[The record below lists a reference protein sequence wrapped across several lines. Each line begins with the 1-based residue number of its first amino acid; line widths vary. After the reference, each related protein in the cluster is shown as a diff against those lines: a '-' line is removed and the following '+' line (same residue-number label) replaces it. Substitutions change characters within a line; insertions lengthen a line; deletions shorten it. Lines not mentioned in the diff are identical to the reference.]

1 MLTYF
6 PTPYPG
12 EWWYSVLCRYHVRSG
27 RQKAATTLHELYGEH
42 PLTQGRLFPGGDCC
56 AVMKRFPDGIL
67 SLKAVLLEHTLMPYY
82 LRFHSPE
89 KRQSV
94 FSNLLAGRSGG
105 LTSIQIQTPSGTQGL
120 KFCPICRSED
130 TETYGEPYWHRE
142 HQIPLMPLCPK
153 HGCRLR
159 LVEIPL
165 SRLSEMFLPLSS
177 IDVVNEANPANKTW
191 EPLLTAALNSILSLP
206 FETGPPLEYSNLENA
221 LLSAGFGIHAIR
233 GYVSLDAEKLKE
245 SCINFYGKSIG
256 EQYFAKLSPAIIY
269 RVCRWKLTSP
279 ERYAL
284 LTVFAGLTIESLL
297 GLEIPVVD
305 PLLKKLLD
313 YKEKGLAYK
322 KEELA
327 QLVGVSPHQLDSLA
341 KKYHVAPFWKQCG
354 GKRTETLRITLTQEE
369 KQRIAKA
376 AAIHGNGQT
385 AVFTREILLREVN
398 RILQNDMGGKPNE
411 N

>member
-27 RQKAATTLHELYGEH
+27 RQKAATTLHELYGAR
-42 PLTQGRLFPGGDCC
+42 PLIHGRLFPGGDCY
-56 AVMKRFPDGIL
+56 AVTKQLPERIIT
-67 SLKAVLLEHTLMPYY
+67 LKAVLLEHTLMPYY

-105 LTSIQIQTPSGTQGL
+105 LTSIQLQTPNGKQGL
-120 KFCPICRSED
+120 KFCPICCVED
-130 TETYGEPYWHRE
+130 VEAYGEPYWHRE

-159 LVEIPL
+159 LVEVPL
-165 SRLSEMFLPLSS
+165 SRLSEVFLPLSTIS
-177 IDVVNEANPANKTW
+177 MADKSEPDSEPW
-191 EPLLTAALNSILSLP
+191 EPLLTAALKSILSLP
-206 FETGPPLEYSNLENA
+206 FETGPPLGYSNLENI

-233 GYVSLDAEKLKE
+233 GNVSLDAEKLKE
-245 SCINFYGKSIG
+245 SCINFYGKSID

-269 RVCRWKLTSP
+269 RACHWKLTSP

-284 LTVFAGLTIESLL
+284 LTAFAGLTIESLL
-297 GLEIPVVD
+297 GPEIPVVD
-305 PLLKKLLD
+305 PLLKKLLE
-313 YKEKGLAYK
+313 YKEKGLAYR

-341 KKYHVAPFWKQCG
+341 KKYNVAPFWKQCG

-385 AVFTREILLREVN
+385 AVFAREVLLREVDQ
-398 RILQNDMGGKPNE
+398 ILKNDGGIIK
-411 N
+411 

>member
-1 MLTYF
+1 MLTFF

-12 EWWYSVLCRYHVRSG
+12 EWWYSILCRYHVRSG
-27 RQKAATTLHELYGEH
+27 RQKVATTLHELYGAR
-42 PLTQGRLFPGGDCC
+42 PLIHGRLFPGVDCY
-56 AVMKRFPDGIL
+56 AITRQLPEQVMT
-67 SLKAVLLEHTLMPYY
+67 LKKVLLEHTLMPYY
-82 LRFHSPE
+82 LRFYSPE
-89 KRQSV
+89 KKRSV

-105 LTSIQIQTPSGTQGL
+105 LTSIQLQTSDGKQGL
-120 KFCPICRSED
+120 KFCPICRGED
-130 TETYGEPYWHRE
+130 TEAYGEPYWHRE

-153 HGCRLR
+153 HGCHLR

-165 SRLSEMFLPLSS
+165 SRLSEVFLQLSS
-177 IDVVNEANPANKTW
+177 IDVVNEANLADETW

-233 GYVSLDAEKLKE
+233 GCVSLDAEKLKE
-245 SCINFYGKSIG
+245 SGINFYGKSIG

-269 RVCRWKLTSP
+269 RICHWKLTSP

-284 LTVFAGLTIESLL
+284 LTVFAALTVEELFGS
-297 GLEIPVVD
+297 EIPVVD
-305 PLLKKLLD
+305 PQLKKLLD
-313 YKEKGLAYK
+313 YKEKGLAYR

-341 KKYHVAPFWKQCG
+341 KKYNVVPFWKQCG
-354 GKRTETLRITLTQEE
+354 GKRTETIRVTLTSEE

-385 AVFTREILLREVN
+385 AVFAREVLLREVN
-398 RILQNDMGGKPNE
+398 RILKNDMGGKRK
-411 N
+411 

>member
-27 RQKAATTLHELYGEH
+27 RQKAATTLHELYGAH
-42 PLTQGRLFPGGDCC
+42 PLTHGRLFPGGDCY
-56 AVMKRFPDGIL
+56 AVIKQLPDGML

-82 LRFHSPE
+82 LRFHSHE

-105 LTSIQIQTPSGTQGL
+105 LTSIQLQTPNGKQGL

-142 HQIPLMPLCPK
+142 HQIPLIPLCSK

-159 LVEIPL
+159 LVGIPL
-165 SRLSEMFLPLSS
+165 SRLSEVFLPLSS
-177 IDVVNEANPANKTW
+177 IDVVNEANLADETW

-233 GYVSLDAEKLKE
+233 GCVSLDAEKLKE

-269 RVCRWKLTSP
+269 RICHWKLTSP

-284 LTVFAGLTIESLL
+284 LTVFAALTVEELFGS
-297 GLEIPVVD
+297 EIPVVD
-305 PLLKKLLD
+305 PQLKKLLD
-313 YKEKGLAYK
+313 YKKKGLAYR

-341 KKYHVAPFWKQCG
+341 KKYNVVPFWKQCG
-354 GKRTETLRITLTQEE
+354 GKRTETIRVTLTSEE

-385 AVFTREILLREVN
+385 AVFAREVLLREVN
-398 RILQNDMGGKPNE
+398 RILKNDMGGTTK
-411 N
+411 

>member
-27 RQKAATTLHELYGEH
+27 RQKAATTLHELYGAR
-42 PLTQGRLFPGGDCC
+42 PLIHGRLFPGGDCY
-56 AVMKRFPDGIL
+56 AVTKQLPERIIT
-67 SLKAVLLEHTLMPYY
+67 LKAVLLEHTLMPYY

-105 LTSIQIQTPSGTQGL
+105 LTSIQLQTPNGKQGL
-120 KFCPICRSED
+120 KFCPICCVED
-130 TETYGEPYWHRE
+130 VETYGEPYWHRE

-159 LVEIPL
+159 LVEVPL
-165 SRLSEMFLPLSS
+165 SRLSEVFLPLSTIS
-177 IDVVNEANPANKTW
+177 MADKSEPDSEPW
-191 EPLLTAALNSILSLP
+191 EPLLTAALKSILSLP
-206 FETGPPLEYSNLENA
+206 FETGPPLGYSNLENI

-233 GYVSLDAEKLKE
+233 GNVSLDAEKLKE
-245 SCINFYGKSIG
+245 SCINFYGKSID

-269 RVCRWKLTSP
+269 RACHWKLTSP

-284 LTVFAGLTIESLL
+284 LTAFAGLTIESLL
-297 GLEIPVVD
+297 GPEIPVVD
-305 PLLKKLLD
+305 PLLKKLLE
-313 YKEKGLAYK
+313 YKEKGLAYR

-341 KKYHVAPFWKQCG
+341 KKYNVAPFWKQCG

-385 AVFTREILLREVN
+385 AVFAREVLLREVDQ
-398 RILQNDMGGKPNE
+398 ILKNDGGIIK
-411 N
+411 